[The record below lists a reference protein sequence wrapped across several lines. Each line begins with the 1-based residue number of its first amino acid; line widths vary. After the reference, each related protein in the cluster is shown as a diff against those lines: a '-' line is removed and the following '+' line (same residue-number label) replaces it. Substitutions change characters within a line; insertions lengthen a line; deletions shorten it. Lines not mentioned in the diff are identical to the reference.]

1 MKPKNR
7 LFIPP
12 DLIPQQQSSSATAQE
27 ITNIQAH
34 EHQGSKLLYVNI
46 LCRYI
51 YIDDGP
57 TLKAKIDQDAHHR
70 KGKSS
75 SLYSKKPVGLA
86 ASFGK
91 IYLIKSYEI
100 PISSCDMRAAESENL
115 ILLISLVVE
124 LSECSL

>member
-34 EHQGSKLLYVNI
+34 EHQSSKLLYVNI
-46 LCRYI
+46 LCSIYI

-91 IYLIKSYEI
+91 RYLIKSHEI
-100 PISSCDMRAAESENL
+100 PIFSCDMRAAESEKYHITHL
-115 ILLISLVVE
+115 SG
-124 LSECSL
+124 SECSL